1 MEIQACGQQVKD
13 LQNRRNQEGRTGI
26 VETAVAVPVMR
37 MPFIDRTVNH
47 LPRDACKSIR
57 V

>member
-1 MEIQACGQQVKD
+1 MEIQACGQQVTD
-13 LQNRRNQEGRTGI
+13 LQNRRNQEGRTDI

-47 LPRDACKSIR
+47 LSRDACKDIR

>member
-1 MEIQACGQQVKD
+1 MEIQACGQQVTD

-47 LPRDACKSIR
+47 LTRDACENIS